1 MNFKWSFII
10 ISVVYAFFGVNHINT
25 ISFTLLPS
33 LLATSGFLLI
43 INYIHYT
50 RKMSS
55 VICGCLLVLF
65 SSLYRFKIFLV
76 CFAVIGVLY
85 LLLYFIDFKNQN
97 DKVTEAIKKLFNK
110 RFIIILLII
119 LTTTFSFNFISQKIN
134 VSTDEL
140 SYYKEYNILR
150 SQLQDYSIPTYE
162 EAKVE
167 YNKIGISEN
176 DLNMLKNQ
184 YLDKNGAFSIENMKK
199 MVQIQNKY
207 NASNGI
213 VQTFVS
219 MCKIVISDTFFSI
232 TEIGIS
238 MWTFVGLFLLC
249 LIFLKKRYY
258 IVPITTVVLFLV
270 INTYLWR
277 LGRTPYRAIYSVIFA
292 CVILLL
298 YLFSSKSIKN
308 KFKSLFDRKFVI
320 IPIGIVS
327 LLLLMFI
334 TPITYEKSS
343 AVSNIINNVSGHD
356 EIVDYIDK
364 NSNKKFIV
372 AHNVNATN
380 SYNLRKPW
388 QINAPELPDNA
399 ITFYGTYYLTPCSN
413 HKEKVFGTNNVYK
426 YLINNKN
433 AYFIDTVEQNQSD
446 MFCKYL
452 NEHYSKGSKIE
463 MKLYKSIGD
472 YRIYSVIGK

>member
-1 MNFKWSFII
+1 
-10 ISVVYAFFGVNHINT
+10 
-25 ISFTLLPS
+25 
-33 LLATSGFLLI
+33 
-43 INYIHYT
+43 
-50 RKMSS
+50 
-55 VICGCLLVLF
+55 
-65 SSLYRFKIFLV
+65 
-76 CFAVIGVLY
+76 
-85 LLLYFIDFKNQN
+85 
-97 DKVTEAIKKLFNK
+97 
-110 RFIIILLII
+110 
-119 LTTTFSFNFISQKIN
+119 
-134 VSTDEL
+134 
-140 SYYKEYNILR
+140 
-150 SQLQDYSIPTYE
+150 
-162 EAKVE
+162 
-167 YNKIGISEN
+167 
-176 DLNMLKNQ
+176 
-184 YLDKNGAFSIENMKK
+184 

-213 VQTFVS
+213 VQTLVS

-232 TEIGIS
+232 TGIGIS

-320 IPIGIVS
+320 ISIGIVS

-334 TPITYEKSS
+334 TQITYEKSS
-343 AVSNIINNVSGHD
+343 AESNIINNVSGHD
-356 EIVDYIDK
+356 EIVDHIDK
-364 NSNKKFIV
+364 NFNKKFIV

-399 ITFYGTYYLTPCSN
+399 ITFYETYYLTPCSN

-426 YLINNKN
+426 YL
-433 AYFIDTVEQNQSD
+433 
-446 MFCKYL
+446 
-452 NEHYSKGSKIE
+452 NEHYSNGSKIE
-463 MKLYKSIGD
+463 MKLYKSIVD